1 MNHWLSKRWHT
12 TNDRCPL
19 CSEAGQE
26 GDSLIELKGI
36 DDFTALFT
44 AEERAHNSPVVH
56 TIETNDSGDD
66 FEDLPPFR
74 CTLHKVSN

>member
-1 MNHWLSKRWHT
+1 MSRWHT

-26 GDSLIELKGI
+26 GALVI
-36 DDFTALFT
+36 DFTALFT

-56 TIETNDSGDD
+56 TIETSDSGDD
-66 FEDLPPFR
+66 FEDLTPFCR
-74 CTLHKVSN
+74 TTT